1 VGVRLRAGVG
11 VVLLVGFFVLVFGVI
26 GVCVFGAVYGLTTG
40 QLGGGIT
47 LATIAVFVAG
57 GVGTALWKVL
67 TDKVEPRGA
76 RADRADQPE
85 LWRMI
90 DELAIAAD
98 TRGPDEVWIVPEVNA
113 SVWERGQLLGLR
125 DGRRY
130 MSIGLPLLGGLSV
143 AELRAVL
150 GHELGHYSHGHTKM
164 TAMTYRATATMA
176 RTLNHMEGWLR
187 LPLSWYVSVYL
198 LVARSA
204 NRAQELQADEAA
216 VRAAGKQPTR
226 SMLGKLNALDAAWDH
241 YGDSYVSL
249 ARPAE
254 RSPQL
259 LFGFHD
265 FLTDDLR
272 HQQLVEAQAAL
283 LDAEPASRYDSHPP
297 MRARI
302 AAIDVLAEPDRAVD
316 DRPAWELL
324 NDSERTVPLLE
335 SELLANDL
343 GPRASWPEIVAL
355 GTANVVKQ
363 NAKTL
368 AQALSRHG
376 YGNVR
381 TGDLDEVFAVL
392 ERGEGQ
398 VMVAQVAGELPA
410 ADRLPMFA
418 RTFADTIAYVLVE
431 AGQASFVLDW
441 ADTWRLRL
449 ADGEDLP
456 DLLARATA
464 ALTDPAAVRPLRD
477 WLTALPTP
485 AA

>member
-1 VGVRLRAGVG
+1 MGVRLRAGVG
-11 VVLLVGFFVLVFGVI
+11 IALLAGFFVLVLGVV

-40 QLGGGIT
+40 QLGGGVT
-47 LATIAVFVAG
+47 LAAVALVVGA
-57 GVGTALWKVL
+57 GVGTSLWKVL
-67 TDKVEPRGA
+67 ADKAEPRGA

-90 DELAIAAD
+90 DELAVAAG

-125 DGRRY
+125 AGRRY

-150 GHELGHYSHGHTKM
+150 GHELGHYSHGHT
-164 TAMTYRATATMA
+164 ALSAVTYGATATMA
-176 RTLNHMEGWLR
+176 RTLEHMEWWLR
-187 LPLSWYVSVYL
+187 LPLSWYVSLYL
-198 LVARSA
+198 LVSRSA

-226 SMLGKLNALDAAWDH
+226 SMLGKLHALDAAWDH
-241 YGDSYVSL
+241 YDDSYVSL

-259 LFGFHD
+259 LFGFHE
-265 FLTDDLR
+265 FLTNDLR
-272 HQQLVEAQAAL
+272 RQQLVEAQVAL
-283 LDAEPASRYDSHPP
+283 LDAEPTSRYDSHPS

-302 AAIDVLAEPDRAVD
+302 AAIDVLAEPDQPAD
-316 DRPAWELL
+316 DRPAWVLL
-324 NDSERTVPLLE
+324 ADADRTVPLLE
-335 SELLANDL
+335 AELLANDL
-343 GPRASWPEIVAL
+343 GPQASWPEIVAL
-355 GTANVVKQ
+355 GTANVVRQ

-368 AQALSRHG
+368 AQSLSRHG

-381 TGDLDEVFAVL
+381 TGDLDVVFAAL

-398 VMVAQVAGELPA
+398 AVVAQVAGGLPEG
-410 ADRLPMFA
+410 DRLPMFA
-418 RTFADTIAYVLVE
+418 KTVADTIAYVLVD
-431 AGQASFVLDW
+431 AGQAEFVLDW
-441 ADTWRLRL
+441 GDTWRLRL
-449 ADGEDLP
+449 ADGDVP
-456 DLLARATA
+456 DLLARVTA
-464 ALTDPAAVRPLRD
+464 ALTDPTRARPLRE
-477 WLTALPTP
+477 WLAGLIPTP